1 MELWLRIIAVFA
13 LVEERV
19 CRMNRFAE
27 SYGADLSAMLSIV
40 RRKEKVYRNETYRI
54 YRYSEGLFND
64 PSSARSCAGRFES
77 GVWQTVLYCTTG
89 IYIHISYARLFHHSR
104 HFV

>member
-19 CRMNRFAE
+19 CRMNRFVE

-54 YRYSEGLFND
+54 YRYSEGLFNALGSD
-64 PSSARSCAGRFES
+64 WPHADRFES
-77 GVWQTVLYCTTG
+77 RV
-89 IYIHISYARLFHHSR
+89 
-104 HFV
+104 

>member
-19 CRMNRFAE
+19 CRMNRFAK

-40 RRKEKVYRNETYRI
+40 RRKEKVYINETYRI
-54 YRYSEGLFND
+54 YRYCKGLFD
-64 PSSARSCAGRFES
+64 ALGSDWPCADRFES
-77 GVWQTVLYCTTG
+77 GV
-89 IYIHISYARLFHHSR
+89 
-104 HFV
+104 